1 MFQQIRNVLS
11 ESYNTFSTDL
21 AAFLPKLLGSIL
33 ILIIGWIVARILRV
47 ASVRLLKLIRL
58 DIVTEKARI
67 DRFLKDGGSQKTAID
82 IIGDIIYWLIM
93 LIVVLAGLNTLGLSV
108 ASDLFNQIILFI
120 PNVIVAVI
128 ALIFGIF
135 LAGFIA
141 QVVTTYLNNIG
152 IHNARVVGALAKYA
166 IILFVVSLSLTQLSI
181 GDELVAN
188 AFLLL
193 FGAVCLALGLS
204 FGLGG
209 KEWAAGVIQKI
220 SIQKDKYPPLSDE

>member
-1 MFQQIRNVLS
+1 MFNEIQNVLV
-11 ESYNTFSTDL
+11 ESSNAFFNEL
-21 AAFLPKLLGSIL
+21 ASFLPSLIGAIL
-33 ILIIGWIVARILRV
+33 ILIVGWIMA
-47 ASVRLLKLIRL
+47 KLIKSATIRL
-58 DIVTEKARI
+58 FKLIKLDVITKKARI
-67 DRFLKDGGSQKTAID
+67 DKFLEDGGSKKSAID
-82 IIGDIIYWLIM
+82 ILGGIIYWLIM
-93 LIVVLAGLNTLGLSV
+93 LVVILAGLNTLGLSV
-108 ASDLFNQIILFI
+108 ASELFNQIILYI
-120 PNVIVAVI
+120 PNVIVAVL

-152 IHNARVVGALAKYA
+152 ISNAHAVGAIAKYA
-166 IILFVVSLSLTQLSI
+166 IIFFVISLSLTQLNI

-209 KEWAAGVIQKI
+209 REWAAGVIHKI
-220 SIQKDKYPPLSDE
+220 AVEKDNYPPLSD

>member
-1 MFQQIRNVLS
+1 MLEQIQNVLT
-11 ESYNTFSTDL
+11 ESYTTFSTEL
-21 AAFLPKLLGSIL
+21 AAFLPSLIGAIL
-33 ILIIGWIVARILRV
+33 ILILGWMIAKLLRLG
-47 ASVRLLKLIRL
+47 SVRLLKLIRL
-58 DIVTEKARI
+58 DVVTEKARI

-93 LIVVLAGLNTLGLSV
+93 LIVVLAGLNTLGLTV
-108 ASDLFNQIILFI
+108 ASELFNQIILFI

-152 IHNARVVGALAKYA
+152 VNNARVVGAVAKYA
-166 IILFVVSLSLTQLSI
+166 IILFVVSLSLTQLNI

-193 FGAVCLALGLS
+193 FGAACLALGLS

-209 KEWAAGVIQKI
+209 KEWAAGVIHKI
-220 SIQKDKYPPLSDE
+220 SIQKDNYPPLSD

>member
-1 MFQQIRNVLS
+1 MLEQIQNVLT
-11 ESYNTFSTDL
+11 ESYTTFSTEL
-21 AAFLPKLLGSIL
+21 AAFLPSLIGAIL
-33 ILIIGWIVARILRV
+33 ILILGWMIAKLLRLG
-47 ASVRLLKLIRL
+47 SVRLLKLIRL
-58 DIVTEKARI
+58 DVVTEKARI

-93 LIVVLAGLNTLGLSV
+93 LIVVLAGLNTLGLTV
-108 ASDLFNQIILFI
+108 ASELFNQIILFI

-152 IHNARVVGALAKYA
+152 VNNARVVGAIAKYA
-166 IILFVVSLSLTQLSI
+166 IILFVVSLSLTQLNI

-193 FGAVCLALGLS
+193 FGAACLALGLS

-209 KEWAAGVIQKI
+209 KEWAAGVIHKI
-220 SIQKDKYPPLSDE
+220 SIQKDNYPPLSD

>member
-1 MFQQIRNVLS
+1 MLEQIQNVLT
-11 ESYNTFSTDL
+11 ESYTTFSTEL
-21 AAFLPKLLGSIL
+21 AAFLPSLIGAIL
-33 ILIIGWIVARILRV
+33 ILILGWMIAKLLRLG
-47 ASVRLLKLIRL
+47 SVRLLKLIRL
-58 DIVTEKARI
+58 DVVTEKARI

-93 LIVVLAGLNTLGLSV
+93 LIVVLAGLNTLGLTV
-108 ASDLFNQIILFI
+108 ASELFNQIILFI

-152 IHNARVVGALAKYA
+152 VSNARVVGAIAKYA
-166 IILFVVSLSLTQLSI
+166 IILFVVSLSLTQLNI

-193 FGAVCLALGLS
+193 FGAACLALGLS

-209 KEWAAGVIQKI
+209 KEWAAGVIHKI
-220 SIQKDKYPPLSDE
+220 SIQKDNYPPLSD

>member
-1 MFQQIRNVLS
+1 MIDQIQRVLTD
-11 ESYNTFSTDL
+11 SYYSFSNAL
-21 AAFLPKLLGSIL
+21 AEFLPSLIGAIL
-33 ILIIGWIVARILRV
+33 ILIIGWIIAKVLRI

-58 DIVTEKARI
+58 DVVTEKARI

-93 LIVVLAGLNTLGLSV
+93 LIVVLAGLNTLGLTV
-108 ASDLFNQIILFI
+108 ASELFNQIILFI

-152 IHNARVVGALAKYA
+152 VNNARVVGAIAKYA
-166 IILFVVSLSLTQLSI
+166 IILFVISLSLTQLNI

-209 KEWAAGVIQKI
+209 KEWASGVIHKI
-220 SIQKDKYPPLSDE
+220 SVQKDNFPPLSD

>member
-1 MFQQIRNVLS
+1 MLDQIQNVLS
-11 ESYNTFSTDL
+11 NSYSTFSSEL
-21 AAFLPKLLGSIL
+21 AAFLPNMIGAIL
-33 ILIIGWIVARILRV
+33 ILIVGWLIAKLLRLT
-47 ASVRLLKLIRL
+47 SVRLLKLIRL
-58 DIVTEKARI
+58 DVVTEKARI
-67 DRFLKDGGSQKTAID
+67 DRFLKDGGSNKTAID

-93 LIVVLAGLNTLGLSV
+93 LIVVLAGLNTLGLTV
-108 ASDLFNQIILFI
+108 ASELFNQIILFI

-141 QVVTTYLNNIG
+141 QVVSTYLNNIG
-152 IHNARVVGALAKYA
+152 VSNARVVGAIAKYA
-166 IILFVVSLSLTQLSI
+166 IILFVVSLSLTQLNI

-193 FGAVCLALGLS
+193 FGAACLALGLS

-209 KEWAAGVIQKI
+209 KEWAAGVIHKI
-220 SIQKDKYPPLSDE
+220 SLQKDNYPPLSD